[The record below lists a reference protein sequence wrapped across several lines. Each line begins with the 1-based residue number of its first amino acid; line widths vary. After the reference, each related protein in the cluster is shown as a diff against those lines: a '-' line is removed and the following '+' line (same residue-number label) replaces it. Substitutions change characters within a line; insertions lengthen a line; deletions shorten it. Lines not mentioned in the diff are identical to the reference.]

1 MSFNAVTF
9 FGFGEM
15 PSFENV
21 SPKKTILSRRLTRQN
36 TEWNWGT
43 EQEAAFEKL
52 KQELSSE
59 TE

>member
-1 MSFNAVTF
+1 M
-9 FGFGEM
+9 
-15 PSFENV
+15 
-21 SPKKTILSRRLTRQN
+21 RRCN
-36 TEWNWGT
+36 NYPEWNWGT

>member
-1 MSFNAVTF
+1 MTNYSSRFIPRYTAI
-9 FGFGEM
+9 
-15 PSFENV
+15 FE
-21 SPKKTILSRRLTRQN
+21 PLRRLTRQN